1 MDDGCFTRKSFIK
14 TTYAL
19 VLLVIVHV
27 TLSKI
32 SILFGIP
39 FLTESGCK
47 GKEFQAYLPNIWG
60 SFFSLFPGG
69 LQRSLAK
76 GKDTGKNPD
85 RDQDSKHRRF
95 VFKSGCKGKKFQ
107 AYPPIFFRSFFS
119 EFFSRLKARKTW
131 KDAKALTNRNCLTKC
146 HISKLP
152 FPKAGAKL
160 GIRIQP
166 RKHWHN
172 FFARKNKLLR

>member
-1 MDDGCFTRKSFIK
+1 MPYGHGCLLCQDNRTFSKGIHILYNVWMTVALPVNHYLLM
-14 TTYAL
+14 TYAL

-32 SILFGIP
+32 SILFGAP

-107 AYPPIFFRSFFS
+107 AYPPNFFRSFFGV
-119 EFFSRLKARKTW
+119 FFQGSKPAKHGRTPRL
-131 KDAKALTNRNCLTKC
+131 
-146 HISKLP
+146 LP
-152 FPKAGAKL
+152 TGTA
-160 GIRIQP
+160 
-166 RKHWHN
+166 
-172 FFARKNKLLR
+172 

>member
-19 VLLVIVHV
+19 VLLVIVYV

-32 SILFGIP
+32 SILFGAP

-107 AYPPIFFRSFFS
+107 AYLPNFFEVF
-119 EFFSRLKARKTW
+119 
-131 KDAKALTNRNCLTKC
+131 
-146 HISKLP
+146 
-152 FPKAGAKL
+152 FPKAESQENMEEHL
-160 GIRIQP
+160 GFYQP
-166 RKHWHN
+166 QLP
-172 FFARKNKLLR
+172 NKMSYIEASVPESGCKTRHLTQNKQTLPLLFYKEK